1 MISAVEIGSP
11 SDEDLDLVPGLVL
24 HSVNSMPC
32 ANGAKGVLKHL
43 RTEIWS
49 TLEFGSPL
57 ALEFVEPYLII
68 TESVHR
74 APRPFAPSPRALRP
88 APRAPRP
95 SPFAPSPLVSLMSP
109 LFCSSCFCGCSSAVR
124 LVAVAL

>member
-32 ANGAKGVLKHL
+32 ANGTKGVLKHL

-57 ALEFVEPYLII
+57 ALEFVEPYAII

-74 APRPFAPSPRALRP
+74 APRPS
-88 APRAPRP
+88 APRP
-95 SPFAPSPLVSLMSP
+95 SPPRPSCRSCRPSSVLLVSAGARRLCAWLRL
-109 LFCSSCFCGCSSAVR
+109 LFDR
-124 LVAVAL
+124 VAVAEAVMSS